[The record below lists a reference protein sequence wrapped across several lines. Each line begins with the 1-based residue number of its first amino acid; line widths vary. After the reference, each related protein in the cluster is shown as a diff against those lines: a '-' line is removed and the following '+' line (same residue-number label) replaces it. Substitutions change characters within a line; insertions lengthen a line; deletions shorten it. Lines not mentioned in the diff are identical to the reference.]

1 VLYSEASAALDAFVR
16 QTGIPVAETQAGKG
30 TLAWDHPQ
38 VVGPLGPNGGLAANR
53 LARDADLILAIGTRL
68 ADFTTASKTAF
79 EQPDVRF
86 VNLNAAELDAYKHA
100 ALPLVAD
107 ARAGLEELAGRLG
120 ATGYHVSEPHRAR
133 VAGLREEWNA
143 EVDRVREILPRPLV
157 TQAEVIGIVNDV
169 MPADATVV
177 CAAGSL
183 PGDLLKLW
191 RTRQPGAYHLEYGY
205 SCMGYEIAG
214 GIGVKLA
221 APESEVVVMV
231 GDGSYLMM
239 PGELATT
246 VQEGLKITVVL
257 LDNHGFN
264 CIKGLSESCGGRN
277 GFNQFRFRDPASGQ
291 LSGDVLP
298 IDFVANA
305 ASLGARAERASGP
318 EDLVEALERA
328 RASDRAS
335 VIVVEVDGSV
345 GTPAYESWWD
355 VPVAEVA
362 ESATVRAAR
371 GAYEGRRLQE
381 RWLA

>member
-1 VLYSEASAALDAFVR
+1 
-16 QTGIPVAETQAGKG
+16 
-30 TLAWDHPQ
+30 
-38 VVGPLGPNGGLAANR
+38 
-53 LARDADLILAIGTRL
+53 
-68 ADFTTASKTAF
+68 
-79 EQPDVRF
+79 
-86 VNLNAAELDAYKHA
+86 
-100 ALPLVAD
+100 
-107 ARAGLEELAGRLG
+107 
-120 ATGYHVSEPHRAR
+120 
-133 VAGLREEWNA
+133 
-143 EVDRVREILPRPLV
+143 
-157 TQAEVIGIVNDV
+157 

-239 PGELATT
+239 PTELATA

-277 GFNQFRFRDPASGQ
+277 GFNQFRFRDSASGQ
-291 LSGDVLP
+291 LGGDVLP

-305 ASLGARAERASGP
+305 ASLGTRAERASGP
-318 EDLVEALERA
+318 EELVDALE
-328 RASDRAS
+328 
-335 VIVVEVDGSV
+335 
-345 GTPAYESWWD
+345 
-355 VPVAEVA
+355 
-362 ESATVRAAR
+362 
-371 GAYEGRRLQE
+371 
-381 RWLA
+381 